1 MHVLVKENR
10 VMVNLA
16 EMKNERKTVTH
27 LPIYKGKQWRIITSK
42 TCGIRTMLV
51 EKNENHNQMYT
62 SVQGSDSA

>member
-16 EMKNERKTVTH
+16 EMKNEHKTVTH

-51 EKNENHNQMYT
+51 EKK
-62 SVQGSDSA
+62 